1 MYRSRFWQ
9 IRIIP
14 TRMGTS
20 SNNNNKWYC
29 GKDHPHAYGD
39 KLYLPIVWR
48 HSTGSSPRVWGQES
62 AMQTE
67 NLPVRIIP
75 TRMGTSIGAKDE
87 FISAEDHPHAYG
99 DKFFGDYTM
108 ATYVGSSPRVWGQ
121 ADFSGFLQCSA
132 GIIPTRM
139 GTSFLPIFCD
149 CIRQDHPHA
158 YGDKSF
164 LISRAQYFPGSSPR
178 VWGQEL
184 NVCKNSDIRRIIP
197 TRMGTRVK
205 K

>member
-99 DKFFGDYTM
+99 DK
-108 ATYVGSSPRVWGQ
+108 
-121 ADFSGFLQCSA
+121 
-132 GIIPTRM
+132 
-139 GTSFLPIFCD
+139 
-149 CIRQDHPHA
+149 
-158 YGDKSF
+158 SF

>member
-1 MYRSRFWQ
+1 
-9 IRIIP
+9 
-14 TRMGTS
+14 MGTS

-121 ADFSGFLQCSA
+121 VDTFNSIIIIKRIIPTRMGTSRLQRIFTVFRRDHPHAYGDKMTLFTPLTITQGSSPRVWGQAYYGGGRCQCL

-139 GTSFLPIFCD
+139 GTRNCHTDFT
-149 CIRQDHPHA
+149 
-158 YGDKSF
+158 K
-164 LISRAQYFPGSSPR
+164 R
-178 VWGQEL
+178 V
-184 NVCKNSDIRRIIP
+184 
-197 TRMGTRVK
+197 
-205 K
+205 